1 METELKKEL
10 TELILKLHDQD
21 YEKFCSNYS
30 IKDKGRDMLEFIQDL
45 DEDNTEEVISEI
57 HFNADFPLYN

>member
-10 TELILKLHDQD
+10 TELILKLTNVD
-21 YEKFCSNYS
+21 YESFCSNYN

>member
-10 TELILKLHDQD
+10 TELILKLHDLD
-21 YEKFCSNYS
+21 YKSFCMNYN